1 MVLANILVT
10 DGRIACSVC
19 VYVILCVCVC
29 VCQEK
34 DEKVDMLHEREEK

>member
-10 DGRIACSVC
+10 DGRIAYSLC
-19 VYVILCVCVC
+19 VYVILCVSVC

-34 DEKVDMLHEREEK
+34 DEKMDMLHEREEK